1 MATAAEQT
9 VLADQSLAE
18 AERTVRE
25 GTRVEDEETEK
36 DPSTP
41 HTRTGKRYARLRRQ
55 TFANE
60 EEARASVGAAR
71 ILGDLSPIAAPQ
83 EEPSPIMPVTA
94 QPEDADSRKQ
104 DGKAEMRGALDFGG
118 HITEEHGLG
127 HGLSSDKTYSAKGS
141 AEYRSKKLGFVPV
154 AQGKALQLSLS
165 PAKKTTASRLAVLSD
180 DPFVRE
186 FRSTLQLPGDI
197 AFLDSFPAD
206 KQPDIARGMSDRR
219 AMIRAGISPI
229 TGRRFRAAAPPSAQ
243 ESAFSSEDVAER
255 YAALSK
261 EDRER
266 FKDMPLEDVRAH
278 LNQMVASYR
287 AKKLG
292 PSVQD
297 SAFAGEEHGA
307 PAGTEDQA
315 PEQEQAPEVPRRTA
329 SSEESRRRAAAELQT
344 VLLNRAIVFFAKKH
358 GRHFG
363 DWLALSFFLKQKLV
377 KSLFERDYPS
387 GDFPD
392 TLEGAAGASGFHPSS
407 KRSKHPVFSRSK
419 DALVSAVA
427 AAPSKRGRKRAAE
440 ISPESVSEATEPSM
454 AHTRSKGKP
463 KAAAAQHHAKK
474 RKVGKKAAPKKKK
487 SASPKK
493 PRAPRKKAAAVTV
506 LAKPTPHH
514 PTVITCTT
522 HGCTI
527 KGPHGHATP
536 MYKGRDARMFGAW
549 DTAAEA
555 VPTVVRV
562 RMSGK

>member
-1 MATAAEQT
+1 MANRTLKLVDDVDRSLATHGLSPTSAPAIALRKQRENLLATAAEQIA
-9 VLADQSLAE
+9 LGDQSLAD
-18 AERTVRE
+18 AERTIRE

-83 EEPSPIMPVTA
+83 EEPSPIMPVIA

-165 PAKKTTASRLAVLSD
+165 PAKKTTPSRLAVLSD

-186 FRSTLQLPGDI
+186 FRSTLQLTGDI
-197 AFLDSFPAD
+197 AYLDSFPTVE
-206 KQPDIARGMSDRR
+206 QPAIARTMAKRR
-219 AMIRAGISPI
+219 ASMLAGKSPF
-229 TGRRFRAAAPPSAQ
+229 TGRSLRAAAPPSA
-243 ESAFSSEDVAER
+243 
-255 YAALSK
+255 
-261 EDRER
+261 
-266 FKDMPLEDVRAH
+266 
-278 LNQMVASYR
+278 
-287 AKKLG
+287 
-292 PSVQD
+292 QD

-307 PAGTEDQA
+307 PAGPEDQA

-427 AAPSKRGRKRAAE
+427 EAPSKRGRKRAAE

-474 RKVGKKAAPKKKK
+474 RKVGKKAAPKKKKK